1 MCGVVGIA
9 GKSPVNQLLYDA
21 LTMLQHRG
29 QDAAGIITCH
39 NGRLYLRK
47 DNGMVR
53 DVFHTRHMRALLGNY
68 GIGHVRYP
76 TAGSSSSAEAQPFY
90 VNSPYGISLA
100 HNGNLINADKINEEL
115 FHTDLRHINTDSDS
129 EVLLNVFAHELQKCK
144 KVDPDEQDIFTAV
157 AQVHKRCKGAYGVV
171 ALITGHGLVG
181 FRDPHGIRPL
191 IYGSRE
197 TENGEKEYI
206 IASESVAITALGF
219 KVERDIAP
227 GEAIFINAK
236 GQLFSQQCAENPQY
250 RPCIFEYV
258 YFARPDATI
267 DGISVYKAR
276 LKMGEKLAH
285 KILREWGQQHD
296 IDVVIPIPDTSRTSA
311 LELANTLGIKFR
323 EGFMKNRYIGR
334 TFIMPGQQQ
343 RKKSVRQKLNPVD
356 LEFKDKNVL
365 LVDDS
370 IVRGTTCEEIIQMAR
385 DSGAKQVFF
394 ASAAPMVKYPNV
406 YGIDMPAK
414 SELIASN
421 RSVEEVRQIIGADRL
436 IFQDLEDLKDAVRTT
451 VVPHVQEF
459 DCAVFDGIYVTGG
472 IDEHYLN
479 ELAQSRNDSAKKKK
493 DNYIDVNVDAASVD
507 LTGIHES

>member
-9 GKSPVNQLLYDA
+9 GKSPVNQMLFDA

-29 QDAAGIITCH
+29 QDAAGIVTCH
-39 NGRLYLRK
+39 EGRLFLRK

-53 DVFHTRHMRALLGNY
+53 DVFHTRHMRALRGNY

-90 VNSPYGISLA
+90 VNSPYGITLA
-100 HNGNLINADKINEEL
+100 HNGNLTNTADIHDDL
-115 FHTDLRHINTDSDS
+115 FKTDLRHMNTDSDS
-129 EVLLNVFAHELQKCK
+129 EVLLNAFAHELQKRGK
-144 KVDPDEQDIFTAV
+144 LVPSAEDIFDVV
-157 AQVHKRCKGAYGVV
+157 ARVHERCKGAYAVV
-171 ALITGHGLVG
+171 AMITGQGIVG
-181 FRDPHGIRPL
+181 FRDPNGIRPL

-197 TENGEKEYI
+197 TEQGTEYI
-206 IASESVAITALGF
+206 LASESVAITALGF
-219 KVERDIAP
+219 KVERDVLP
-227 GEAIFINAK
+227 GEAIFIDEA
-236 GQLFSQQCAENPQY
+236 GQLHTKQCATNYQY
-250 RPCIFEYV
+250 NPCIFEYV

-276 LKMGEKLAH
+276 LKMGEKLAQ
-285 KILREWGQQHD
+285 KILREWGDEHD

-311 LELANTLGIKFR
+311 LELANMLGVKFR

-343 RKKSVRQKLNPVD
+343 RKKSVRQKLNPVE
-356 LEFKDKNVL
+356 LEFQNKNVL

-370 IVRGTTCEEIIQMAR
+370 IVRGTTCNEIIQMAR
-385 DSGAKQVFF
+385 DAGAKKVFF

-414 SELIASN
+414 SELIAAN
-421 RSVEEVRQIIGADRL
+421 RSVEEIREIIGADRL

-451 VVPHVQEF
+451 KVPAVHEF
-459 DCAVFDGIYVTGG
+459 DCSVFDGIYVTGG
-472 IDEHYLN
+472 IDEQYLN
-479 ELAQSRNDSAKKKK
+479 KLQQKRNDSAKN
-493 DNYIDVNVDAASVD
+493 DLDGYVDVNIDAASVD
-507 LTGIHES
+507 LTGIKEE